1 MEPAQLLLR
10 KKAFRLIVREV
21 QRHKNVCVEV

>member
-10 KKAFRLIVREV
+10 QKAFRLIVREV
-21 QRHKNVCVEV
+21 QRYKNVCVEV